1 MESRQRFMRR
11 KPGWSKERLYY
22 GKTCYR
28 LHRCALCE
36 KEVFIM
42 SEVSVSV
49 KMDAGLRNS
58 CQDLFS
64 GLGMD
69 LGTAITV
76 FLRQS
81 LRAHGFPFP
90 VSEKEPNDDTIA
102 AMEEYYEMKAHP
114 EKYKRYPSFRVIS
127 YD

>member
-1 MESRQRFMRR
+1 
-11 KPGWSKERLYY
+11 
-22 GKTCYR
+22 
-28 LHRCALCE
+28 
-36 KEVFIM
+36 M

-49 KMDAGLRNS
+49 KMDSGLRNS
-58 CQDLFS
+58 CQELFS

-69 LGTAITV
+69 LGSAITV

-81 LRAHGFPFP
+81 RAHGFPFS

-114 EKYKRYPSFRVIS
+114 EKYKRYPSFRAAMNDVLENA
-127 YD
+127 